1 MSLVLAS
8 TSGDRR
14 IPLTGRAGFIA
25 EREPTCP
32 LPILDPAVWPVM
44 SAEAAS

>member
-14 IPLTGRAGFIA
+14 FPLTGRPGFIA
-25 EREPTCP
+25 EREPT
-32 LPILDPAVWPVM
+32 
-44 SAEAAS
+44 S